1 MSAATATSDVGST
14 DRLQQNVQCVLERL
28 ARGAPLEDVLEM
40 LIKAVEAERPGM
52 LASILL
58 LDAQSQKL
66 GSGVAPSLPD
76 FYNQAVEGFSIGP
89 RQASCGAAAYLGR
102 RVIIEDV
109 LTHPNWQP
117 IRNLAQQAGLRACWS
132 EPIRSASGEVLGT
145 FAMYYRVLRSPCQ
158 ADLEL
163 IESASHLA
171 GVAIEHRQNQSALVR
186 AKEEWE
192 QTFDAIPDL
201 IAIVDP
207 EFHIQRVNRA
217 MAERLGVPPERCIG
231 DKCHQHFHDS
241 DNPPADCPHLRVSQE
256 GKGCEAELHIDRLGG
271 DFLVSASPLLDKDGN
286 TTGSVHVAREITEQK
301 LAQRQLQ
308 AAHQEVQR
316 LNAELE
322 ERVQDRTA
330 ELEAT
335 NERLRDEIIDRQQ
348 IEQAL
353 RDYERIVE
361 AVPVGIHVV
370 DRDLVVRS
378 WNRYLEDFSSIA
390 REQVIGKRLF
400 DVFPPPE
407 AIRQKYERVLST
419 GESFVDDEFESVLTQ
434 DKAHA
439 ASIFVNMKIFPFRTN
454 NEISGVCTMITDVT
468 EKKTAARKTQQLQ
481 AELTHVSRLTT
492 LGEMATGL
500 AHELN
505 QPLASLS
512 LFAQSCIELT
522 QRDGCACKKL
532 QEPLDSISAQAMRAS
547 EIIRRL
553 RKFVGQRARKRST
566 VDLNKLVRDV
576 AELVSHEARMQS
588 IELQLDL
595 PERAPLVV
603 VDSIQIQQVLL
614 NLLRNAMQA
623 IDEGKNERREISIQV
638 HPCDAGEV
646 LVRVCDS
653 GPGLTSE
660 ISDKLFEPFVS
671 TKPNGMGLGLSI
683 SRTIIEDH
691 CGKIWA
697 EMHTDS
703 GARFLFTIPQV
714 NGE

>member
-1 MSAATATSDVGST
+1 MSSATVSSDFSSSN
-14 DRLQQNVQCVLERL
+14 RLHQSLLRVLERL

-40 LIKAVEAERPGM
+40 LIRAVEAERPGM
-52 LASILL
+52 LASVLL
-58 LDAQSQKL
+58 LDAQSRTL
-66 GSGVAPSLPD
+66 GNGVAPSLPD
-76 FYNQAVEGFSIGP
+76 FYNEAVEGFSIGP

-102 RVIIEDV
+102 RVIVEDV
-109 LTHPNWQP
+109 LTHPNWRP
-117 IRNLAQQAGLRACWS
+117 IRDLARKAGLRACWS
-132 EPIRSASGEVLGT
+132 EPIRGAAGEILGT
-145 FAMYYRVLRSPCQ
+145 FAMYYRVLRSPCA

-171 GVAIEHRQNQSALVR
+171 GVAIEHRRNQSALVC

-207 EFHIQRVNRA
+207 EFRIQRVNRA
-217 MAERLGVPPERCIG
+217 LAARLGVAPEQCIG
-231 DKCHQHFHDS
+231 DKCHRHFHGTHEPS
-241 DNPPADCPHLRVSQE
+241 EECPHLRALRE
-256 GKGCEAELHIDRLGG
+256 GESCEADLHLDRLGG
-271 DFLVSASPLLDKDGN
+271 DFLVSASPLLDEDGKIR
-286 TTGSVHVAREITEQK
+286 GSVHVAHDISEQK

-322 ERVQDRTA
+322 ARVQDRTA

-335 NERLRDEIIDRQQ
+335 NERLREEIIDRQQ

-378 WNRYLEDFSSIA
+378 WNRHLEDFSTIS

-400 DVFPPPE
+400 DVLPPPE
-407 AIRQKYERVLST
+407 SIRLKYEHVLST
-419 GESFVDDEFESVLTQ
+419 GESFVDDEFESVFAQQEDLSTPV
-434 DKAHA
+434 
-439 ASIFVNMKIFPFRTN
+439 FVNLKIFPFRTN
-454 NEISGVCTMITDVT
+454 DKISGVCTMITDVT
-468 EKKTAARKTQQLQ
+468 EKKIAARQTQQLQ

-512 LFAQSCIELT
+512 LFAQSCVELT
-522 QRDGCACKKL
+522 KRDGCICENL
-532 QEPLDSISAQAMRAS
+532 REPLDKITEQAMRAS

-566 VDLNKLVRDV
+566 VDMNKLVRDV
-576 AELVSHEARMQS
+576 VELISHEARMLR
-588 IELQLDL
+588 IDIQLFL
-595 PERAPLVV
+595 AEPAPLVV
-603 VDSIQIQQVLL
+603 VDPIEIQQVLL
-614 NLLRNAMQA
+614 NLLRNAMQS
-623 IDEGKNERREISIQV
+623 IDEHDCARRAMAV
-638 HPCDAGEV
+638 HVDPRDDKET
-646 LVRVCDS
+646 LVRVCDT
-653 GPGLTSE
+653 GPGLATE
-660 ISDKLFEPFVS
+660 VSDTLFEPFVS

-691 CGKIWA
+691 CGRIWA
-697 EMHTDS
+697 ETSSDS
-703 GARFLFTIPQV
+703 GAQFLFTIPHR
-714 NGE
+714 GKK